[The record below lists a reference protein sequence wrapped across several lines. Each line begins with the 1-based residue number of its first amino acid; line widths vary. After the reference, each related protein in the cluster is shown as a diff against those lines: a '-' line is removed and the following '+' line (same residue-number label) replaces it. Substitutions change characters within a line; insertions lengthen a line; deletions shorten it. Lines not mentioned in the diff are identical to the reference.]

1 MNQTPR
7 TWIAV
12 TLGCVLAAGSV
23 FAADRTPLPEPLLSA
38 TPQAPLTALAKIQ
51 PGLLYAKGPVNVVI
65 RLNDPPLAVA
75 AGPQAKQKGPRLT
88 AAAQK
93 AHVRRLA
100 QRQQAVLTEVRRHGG
115 TVQARLTKALNAVC
129 ATVDAKALPQL
140 AGLNTVTSI
149 GPIADY
155 ELDLSTTVPHIG
167 AATLHGL
174 GVDGS
179 GVRVAVLDTGVDY
192 THKNLGGPGTTAA
205 YAAAYANPNAIEPG
219 TFPTAKVVGGFDF
232 VGEVWPGGPLAPDP
246 DPIDANGH
254 GTHVADII
262 AGASLDGTHRG
273 VAPGATLYAFKV
285 CSAVAGSC
293 SGVAILQGLEAALDP
308 NFDDDT
314 SDAVDVVNL
323 SLGAAYGQI
332 QDDSALAVQNVVD
345 FGVVVVA
352 SAGNSGDKPYVVGSP
367 SIAPGVVSVAQTQ
380 MPNAFAPAL
389 QITPQGQST
398 VLYPNTATVD
408 CPNTATVDWAPI
420 TSPVSGEVVY
430 AGPACSPL
438 TPGSL
443 TGKIALIDRGSC
455 AVSLKVDAAAD
466 AGAIG
471 VIIANNV
478 AGDPPSFSFGGG
490 DTMVPTIIITLADG
504 NAIKSFLASGT
515 VTATMDPAVGTSLS
529 GSMASTSS
537 RGPSFSLQTI
547 KPDIG
552 APGASLSAEVG
563 TGDGQTAFGGT
574 SGAAPMI
581 SGAAA
586 LLLDALPGLS
596 PQEVK
601 ARLMNRAETGV
612 LINPV
617 TLPGVPAP
625 ITRIGAG
632 EVRVDRALTATTLAY
647 DRDTGIPSLSFG
659 YRPVL
664 QAGAAGN
671 KFRRF
676 LDIRNLSSSSCTY
689 QLSAAFR
696 YADDQADGAVSL
708 SFSPSSVTVPAG
720 GTKSVLVT
728 LSVDGTKLPAWNL
741 NGGAQGGNGERLRR
755 LEVDGFVNVS
765 CNSELV
771 ATVPWHVFPRKAADV
786 RPTSL
791 ALSLSGAPGAESG
804 TLQLKNVRGVTDGT
818 TELFELLGTDP
829 VDYPVPVP
837 PGGNQALVDLKAFG
851 ARSATFGAVQ
861 TVQFALATY
870 GEPAHPN
877 YPAQLEVEVYTDAD
891 NDGRWE
897 HYIVFNTENVGF
909 AASGQNVVL
918 IYNVL
923 TGTLASSGFFSD
935 ADLNSGVVVFTVP
948 ISALGMSA
956 YGVPMALF
964 AYAADNYF
972 TGAYTDYIAE
982 PGDAPMWFT
991 PGVPRF
997 YPTGSVAVPAGPA
1010 TTAVTINHWAPGD
1023 AWSPSVDGLL
1033 LFHRNALPKRWSDSV
1048 IVTVP

>member
-1 MNQTPR
+1 MNLHLR
-7 TWIAV
+7 TTITAV
-12 TLGCVLAAGSV
+12 LSCLLAGAGGLAAERP
-23 FAADRTPLPEPLLSA
+23 APTDRAPFSSPE
-38 TPQAPLTALAKIQ
+38 APRTALAKIN
-51 PGLLYAKGPVNVVI
+51 PGLLFARGPVNVVI
-65 RLNDPPLAVA
+65 RLADPPLAVA
-75 AGPQAKQKGPRLT
+75 VGKQAKQQGSRLT
-88 AAAQK
+88 RAAQQ

-100 QRQQAVLTEVRRHGG
+100 QRQQAVVAELQRRGG
-115 TVQARLTKALNAVC
+115 TVTARLTKTLNAIC
-129 ATVDAKALPQL
+129 ATVDARALPQVAML
-140 AGLNTVTSI
+140 SGVTSI
-149 GPIADY
+149 GPLADY
-155 ELDLSTTVPHIG
+155 ELDLSTTVPYIG
-167 AATLHGL
+167 ATTLHGL
-174 GVDGS
+174 GLDGT
-179 GVRVAVLDTGVDY
+179 GVRVAVLDSGVDY
-192 THKNLGGPGTTAA
+192 THKNLGGPGTVAA
-205 YAAAYANPNAIEPG
+205 YAAAYADPNAIEPG
-219 TFPTAKVVGGFDF
+219 TFPTAKVAGGYDF

-273 VAPGATLYAFKV
+273 VAPGATVYAFKV
-285 CSAVAGSC
+285 CSAVASSC

-308 NFDDDT
+308 NSDNDL

-323 SLGAAYGQI
+323 SLGSSYGQI
-332 QDDSALAVQNVVD
+332 QDDSAQAVQNVVD

-367 SIAPGVVSVAQTQ
+367 SMAPGALSVAQTQ

-398 VLYPNTATVD
+398 ITY
-408 CPNTATVDWAPI
+408 PNTATVDWAPL
-420 TSPVSGEVVY
+420 TSPVSGEVAY
-430 AGPACSPL
+430 AGLACAPL

-443 TGKIALIDRGSC
+443 AGKIALIDRGSC
-455 AVSLKVDAAAD
+455 AASLKVDAAAD
-466 AGAIG
+466 AGAVG

-478 AGDPPSFSFGGG
+478 SGDPPSFGFGGG
-490 DTMVPTIIITLADG
+490 DTMVPTLIITKADG
-504 NAIKSFLASGT
+504 DAIKSSLLAGT
-515 VTATMDPAVGTSLS
+515 VTATMDPAVGTPLG
-529 GSMASTSS
+529 GSMAATSS

-547 KPDIG
+547 KPEIG

-563 TGDGQTAFGGT
+563 TGDGQTAFSGT

-581 SGAAA
+581 AGAAA
-586 LLLDALPGLS
+586 LLLEANPGES
-596 PQEVK
+596 PREIK
-601 ARLMNRAETGV
+601 ARLMNTAETGV

-632 EVRVDRALTATTLAY
+632 EVRVDRAQATSTLAY
-647 DRDTGIPSLSFG
+647 DRDTGAPSLSFG
-659 YRPVL
+659 YRPVVL
-664 QAGAAGN
+664 AGAAGN
-671 KFRRF
+671 KFRRY
-676 LDIRNLSSSSCTY
+676 LEIRNLSAASCTY

-696 YADDQADGAVSL
+696 YADDLADGAASL
-708 SFSPSSVTVPAG
+708 SFSPASVTVPPG
-720 GTKSVLVT
+720 GTKTVQVT
-728 LSVDGTKLPAWNL
+728 LNLDGTKLPAWNL

-755 LEVDGFVNVS
+755 LEVDGYVNVM
-765 CNSELV
+765 CNDAVV
-771 ATVPWHVFPRKAADV
+771 ATVPWHVLPRKAADV

-791 ALSLSGAPGAESG
+791 ALSLTGSSGAESG
-804 TLQLKNVRGVTDGT
+804 TLRLKNVRGVTDGV

-829 VDYPVPVP
+829 VDYPVPAP
-837 PGGNQALVDLKAFG
+837 AGANEAWVDLKAFG
-851 ARSATFGAVQ
+851 ARPATFGETK

-877 YPAQLEVEVYTDAD
+877 YPAQLEVEIYTDAKM
-891 NDGRWE
+891 DGTPE

-923 TGTLASSGFFSD
+923 TDTLSSSGFFSD
-935 ADLNSGVVVFTVP
+935 SDLNSGVVVFTVP
-948 ISALGMSA
+948 LSALGMSD

-972 TGAYTDYIAE
+972 TGVYTDYIAD
-982 PGDAPMWFT
+982 PGDQPMWFT

-997 YPTGSVAVPAGPA
+997 FPTGTVNVPAGP
-1010 TTAVTINHWAPGD
+1010 TPTDVIINHWALGD

-1033 LFHRNALPKRWSDSV
+1033 LFHRNALPKRWSDNV
-1048 IVTVP
+1048 MVTVP